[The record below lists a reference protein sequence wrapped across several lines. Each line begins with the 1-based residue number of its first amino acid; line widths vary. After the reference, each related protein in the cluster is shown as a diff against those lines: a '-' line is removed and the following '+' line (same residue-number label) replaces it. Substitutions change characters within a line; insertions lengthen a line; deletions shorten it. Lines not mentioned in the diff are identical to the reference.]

1 MLPGG
6 ASLAR
11 AYGKL
16 GTLSVGSGVTVSW
29 DRAGLSP
36 AQAAEQTRLRVYG
49 KRWTLSVGSG
59 VAVSWD
65 RAGLSPAQAAEQTQL
80 RGPMESWGR
89 CRPGQA

>member
-1 MLPGG
+1 MPGG

-29 DRAGLSP
+29 DRVGLSP
-36 AQAAEQTRLRVYG
+36 AQAAEQTRLRAYG
-49 KRWTLSVGSG
+49 KLWLLSVGSG
-59 VAVSWD
+59 VTASWD
-65 RAGLSPAQAAEQTQL
+65 RAGLSPAQAAEQTRL
-80 RGPMESWGR
+80 HGPTESWGR

>member
-1 MLPGG
+1 MARTVTADYRFRIRRGLLGVRDWVLPGG

-16 GTLSVGSGVTVSW
+16 GTLSVGSGV
-29 DRAGLSP
+29 
-36 AQAAEQTRLRVYG
+36 
-49 KRWTLSVGSG
+49 
-59 VAVSWD
+59 AVSWD
-65 RAGLSPAQAAEQTQL
+65 RAGLSSARAAEQTQL